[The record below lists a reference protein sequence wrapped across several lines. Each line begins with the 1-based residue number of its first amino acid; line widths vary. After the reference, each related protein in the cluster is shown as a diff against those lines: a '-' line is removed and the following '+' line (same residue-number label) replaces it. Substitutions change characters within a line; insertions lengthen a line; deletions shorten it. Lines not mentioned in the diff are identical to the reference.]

1 LQRKIH
7 QLLQAAGR
15 DSNELFR
22 VCAKFNPLFDRPRI
36 KDAIRMYQNHL
47 LGTIRKDIGA
57 LEDKLKLQ
65 FEKTEA
71 KVMSKVADI
80 PPVSGKI
87 IWIRQIEK
95 QLDMYIRRFQVVLG
109 PNWQET
115 TEGKP
120 LFDETQTL
128 RQRLKDQPTQIVNE
142 WLASLRQL
150 RLLKSDGPG
159 AVDRARSTSVVTQGG
174 KLPDGKPDGKA
185 ADDQAKDKE
194 EDFRLFKV

>member
-1 LQRKIH
+1 
-7 QLLQAAGR
+7 
-15 DSNELFR
+15 
-22 VCAKFNPLFDRPRI
+22 
-36 KDAIRMYQNHL
+36 MYQNHL

-194 EDFRLFKV
+194 EDFRLFKVW